1 MIIFREK
8 TDQAIRNLN
17 IPPGV
22 IVKTQENNW
31 MDDDLMKIWVEEN
44 WLKHTQAERKRLGF
58 QNSMLSFNAF
68 AAHLT
73 DSVKNQLLE
82 GNSDI

>member
-8 TDQAIRNLN
+8 TDKAIRNLN

-22 IVKTQENNW
+22 I
-31 MDDDLMKIWVEEN
+31 WVEEI

-73 DSVKNQLLE
+73 DGVKNQLLE
-82 GNSDI
+82 GNSVI